1 MTLRRPGALTQ
12 EALLAAGAAASLTAI
27 LLWVGPPG
35 NDLAAHLYQRTLFL
49 RHGFVLWNNFWYAG
63 RYSFIT
69 YSVLYYPL
77 SALVGIKVLGLV
89 SITAAA
95 LAFAVVVGL
104 EWGAAARWSSRTF
117 AVAWAGTALSAAFP
131 FALGA
136 ALALI
141 AIWALQ
147 EGRRGRFVLLVFL
160 TLAASPLACLFLG
173 VVLLG
178 VAVTRKPP
186 RKEVAIPALVLGA
199 AAALELGL
207 QRLFPEGGRFPF
219 HTSQLVPA
227 VIFCLLGALMTRAPG
242 RARPL
247 LGLFVVYLVAC
258 VVFFAVPTELGANV
272 ERLRY
277 AAIPLALLAVSIAA
291 WRPLAVALPLLA
303 IAAVWNVQPL
313 IANYRHA
320 AADTAAKQS
329 YWQPAVR
336 YLHSHLTPS
345 YRVEAVD
352 TLEHWAAV
360 YLPEAGVPIV
370 RGWYRQSDFPANAVL
385 YDDDLGPATY
395 RRWLRSQ
402 GVRYVVLSDAPPDYS
417 SRAEEALLT
426 SGHSGLRTVFRSTHL
441 AVYELP
447 RATPVI
453 TGAASARTVSI
464 SETRLV
470 FHVAAAGPYHIS
482 VRFSPYWH
490 TLQACVSKA
499 PDGAIRLLAFKPGT
513 IVLAFR
519 VSVHRS
525 LEALTGLEPA
535 RFCHS

>member
-1 MTLRRPGALTQ
+1 MTLRRPGALTR
-12 EALLAAGAAASLTAI
+12 EALFAAGAAASLTAI
-27 LLWVGPPG
+27 LLWAGPPG

-63 RYSFIT
+63 RYSFVT

-77 SALVGIKVLGLV
+77 SALLGIKLLGLV
-89 SITAAA
+89 SITAGA

-104 EWGAAARWSSRTF
+104 EWGRAARWSSRTF

-136 ALALI
+136 ALALL

-147 EGRRGRFVLLVFL
+147 EGRRWRFAVLALL
-160 TLAASPLACLFLG
+160 TFAASPLAFLFLAL
-173 VVLLG
+173 VLLG
-178 VAVTRKPP
+178 VAIARRPP
-186 RKEVAIPALVLGA
+186 RAELVLPALVIGA
-199 AAALELGL
+199 ATTVELALK
-207 QRLFPEGGRFPF
+207 RLFPDGGTFPF
-219 HTSQLVPA
+219 RTNQLIPA
-227 VIFCLLGALMTRAPG
+227 VIFCALGAMMTRAP

-258 VVFFAVPTELGANV
+258 VVFFVVPTDLGANV
-272 ERLRY
+272 ERFRY
-277 AAIPLALLAVSIAA
+277 AAIPLALLAVSVAA
-291 WRPLAVALPLLA
+291 WRPLAIAVPLLT
-303 IAAVWNVQPL
+303 IAAIWNVQPL

-329 YWQPAVR
+329 YWQPAVG
-336 YLHSHLTPS
+336 YLHEHLTPS

-370 RGWYRQSDFPANAVL
+370 RGWYRQNDFPANAVL

-395 RRWLRSQ
+395 RRWLRSE

-417 SRAEEALLT
+417 SRAETALLV
-426 SGHSGLRTVFRSTHL
+426 SGASGLRVVFHTPHL
-441 AVYELP
+441 VVYELP
-447 RATPVI
+447 HPTPVI
-453 TGAASARTVSI
+453 TGPGRAKVVSL
-464 SETRLV
+464 SETQLFFRV
-470 FHVAAAGPYHIS
+470 PAAGRYHVA
-482 VRFSPYWH
+482 VRFSPYWQ
-490 TLQACVSKA
+490 TLQGCVAKA
-499 PDGAIRLLAFKPGT
+499 PDGMTSLT
-513 IVLAFR
+513 AFR
-519 VSVHRS
+519 PGRVALDFKVNVHRG

-535 RFCHS
+535 RFCHR